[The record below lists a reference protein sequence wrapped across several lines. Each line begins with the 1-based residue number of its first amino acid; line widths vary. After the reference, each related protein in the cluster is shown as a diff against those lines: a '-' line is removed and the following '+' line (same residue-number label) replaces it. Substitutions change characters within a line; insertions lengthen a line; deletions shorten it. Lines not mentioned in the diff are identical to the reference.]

1 MVTKLLMAA
10 WMAYTH
16 WSVVAT
22 QSLCMRTC
30 SPRKVF
36 KMKTFLRL
44 DFLTPGSINAPFR
57 STLSS
62 GCPCPLIWNTNTHW
76 VRKTLTLFYQDSGKT
91 YTFFQMLYYRVFTL
105 ISTVFFVLNL
115 FSILF
120 HLLYSISAQVR
131 SYKDQRCKI
140 LATDRPPRE
149 ELWNMRG
156 AGRKWYCSLSP
167 SICPLSPPTNLY
179 YPQNTQRIIYS
190 DRPTF
195 LSALFLWWMDST
207 FKEICV
213 EHKLY
218 IFFI

>member
-1 MVTKLLMAA
+1 MVTRLLMAA

-16 WSVVAT
+16 SSVVAT

-76 VRKTLTLFYQDSGKT
+76 VRKILTLFYQDSGKT
-91 YTFFQMLYYRVFTL
+91 YKFFQMLYYRVFTL

-131 SYKDQRCKI
+131 SILQRSEI
-140 LATDRPPRE
+140 LSTGYWPTTTRRAVKYEGCE
-149 ELWNMRG
+149 EEMILF
-156 AGRKWYCSLSP
+156 SLSLN
-167 SICPLSPPTNLY
+167 LSRLPPMY
-179 YPQNTQRIIYS
+179 
-190 DRPTF
+190 
-195 LSALFLWWMDST
+195 
-207 FKEICV
+207 
-213 EHKLY
+213 
-218 IFFI
+218 

>member
-76 VRKTLTLFYQDSGKT
+76 VRKTHSLFYQDSGKT
-91 YTFFQMLYYRVFTL
+91 YKFFQMLYYRVFTL

-115 FSILF
+115 LSILF

-131 SYKDQRCKI
+131 SYKDQRYKI
-140 LATDRPPRE
+140 LATDGLHYE
-149 ELWNMRG
+149 KSCEIWGVLGGNDIVL
-156 AGRKWYCSLSP
+156 SLPQSVPSP
-167 SICPLSPPTNLY
+167 SNVLTCSILY
-179 YPQNTQRIIYS
+179 QSTKRIIYPDFPIPHNS
-190 DRPTF
+190 LP
-195 LSALFLWWMDST
+195 
-207 FKEICV
+207 V
-213 EHKLY
+213 VNGQY
-218 IFFI
+218 I

>member
-76 VRKTLTLFYQDSGKT
+76 VRKTLNLFYQDSGKT
-91 YTFFQMLYYRVFTL
+91 YKFFQMLYYRLFTL

-131 SYKDQRCKI
+131 SLKDQRYKI

-156 AGRKWYCSLSP
+156 ARRKWYCSLSP
-167 SICPLSPPTNLY
+167 SYVLTCTILYQSSKRIICP
-179 YPQNTQRIIYS
+179 

-195 LSALFLWWMDST
+195 LTTLFLWWMDST

-218 IFFI
+218 FFYLKLF

>member
-62 GCPCPLIWNTNTHW
+62 GCPCPLIWNTNTHR
-76 VRKTLTLFYQDSGKT
+76 VRKTHTLFYQDSGKT
-91 YTFFQMLYYRVFTL
+91 YKFFQMLYYRVFTL
-105 ISTVFFVLNL
+105 VSTVFFVLNL

-131 SYKDQRCKI
+131 SYKDQIYKI
-140 LATDRPPRE
+140 LATDRPPWE
-149 ELWNMRG
+149 ELRNMRG

-167 SICPLSPPTNLY
+167 QSVPSPSNVLTCTILYKVQRGSSISTVPHSSQLSSCDEWTVHLCR
-179 YPQNTQRIIYS
+179 T
-190 DRPTF
+190 
-195 LSALFLWWMDST
+195 
-207 FKEICV
+207 
-213 EHKLY
+213 
-218 IFFI
+218 